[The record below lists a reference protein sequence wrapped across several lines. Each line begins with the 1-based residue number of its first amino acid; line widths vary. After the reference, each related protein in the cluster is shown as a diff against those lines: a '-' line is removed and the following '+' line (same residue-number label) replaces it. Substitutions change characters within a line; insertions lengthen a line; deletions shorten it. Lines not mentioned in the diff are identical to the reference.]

1 MKLDVMLG
9 CCGNFVIRILE
20 KENQILTSDGR
31 AENLIPGLF
40 DSGILNLLSCLLEP
54 LTLVQGAGVPALV

>member
-1 MKLDVMLG
+1 M
-9 CCGNFVIRILE
+9 IRIFE
-20 KENQILTSDGR
+20 KENEILTSDGR

>member
-1 MKLDVMLG
+1 MDVMLG
-9 CCGNFVIRILE
+9 CCGNFVIRIFG

-31 AENLIPGLF
+31 AGNLIPGLF
-40 DSGILNLLSCLLEP
+40 DSGILNLLSCLLES